1 MNAGES
7 PGKSPGESPGDTPE
21 ACGDAPLVVLL
32 IDDDLDVL
40 AANARFLRV
49 HGLEVLV
56 ADRAQAGL
64 AWLEARAVDAVVTD
78 LRMPD
83 GDGIA
88 FARRARERH
97 PFLPIVFFSGYA
109 RVPDVVAA
117 MRLGAADFLEKPVEP
132 SILLERLLSLRAAPA
147 GAVPSPRV
155 AFDPHEA
162 DLPFRTRVLAYE
174 RHLIETS
181 LASHDGRIADVL
193 QALRI
198 NRRTLNEKMQRLGIV
213 RDG

>member
-1 MNAGES
+1 VS
-7 PGKSPGESPGDTPE
+7 GDGAAAVPF
-21 ACGDAPLVVLL
+21 VVML

-56 ADRAQAGL
+56 ADRTATGL
-64 AWLEARAVDAVVTD
+64 DHLGARHVDVVITD

-83 GDGIA
+83 QDGLA
-88 FARRARERH
+88 FARQARERQ
-97 PFLPIVFFSGYA
+97 PFLPIIFFSGYA
-109 RVPDVVAA
+109 RVPDVVEA
-117 MRLGAADFLEKPVEP
+117 MRLGAADFLEKPVDP
-132 SILLERLLSLRAAPA
+132 ATLLERVVSLQTLSDATANRPRA
-147 GAVPSPRV
+147 
-155 AFDPHEA
+155 AFDPHER
-162 DLPFRTRVLAYE
+162 DLPFRARVLAYE

-181 LASHDGRIADVL
+181 LAQHEGRIAEVL

-198 NRRTLNEKMQRLGIV
+198 NRRTLNEKMQRLGIA

>member
-1 MNAGES
+1 MPPAS
-7 PGKSPGESPGDTPE
+7 PSGSSP
-21 ACGDAPLVVLL
+21 DAPLVALL

-56 ADRAQAGL
+56 ADRARAGL
-64 AWLEARAVDAVVTD
+64 AWLDERSVDAVVTD

-88 FARRARERH
+88 FARQARERH

-132 SILLERLLSLRAAPA
+132 SILLERLLSLRAPPVGAPA
-147 GAVPSPRV
+147 SHRA
-155 AFDPHEA
+155 AFDPHGI
-162 DLPFRTRVLAYE
+162 DLPFRARVLAYE

-181 LASHDGRIADVL
+181 LARHEGRIADVL